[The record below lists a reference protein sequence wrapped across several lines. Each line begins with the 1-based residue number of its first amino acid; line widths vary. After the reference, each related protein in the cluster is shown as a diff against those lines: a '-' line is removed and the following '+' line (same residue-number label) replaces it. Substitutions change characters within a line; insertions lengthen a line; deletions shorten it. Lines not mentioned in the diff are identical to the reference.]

1 MLPPADLLIAGVEPS
16 SSLLITV
23 MIPEDYADMMER
35 MLQRKDEFPELQE
48 IGIDYIKIGDQT
60 FNITGR
66 RYMFTLY
73 NY

>member
-1 MLPPADLLIAGVEPS
+1 
-16 SSLLITV
+16 

-48 IGIDYIKIGDQT
+48 IGIDCIMIGDQT

-66 RYMFTLY
+66 RYKFY
-73 NY
+73 IS